1 MTTVLHVPARSG
13 APIACDMTTAVDTPA
28 ERLAEYARVFEG
40 ALVRRERRD
49 DSVVFVFRSSARE
62 LVTEL
67 ARREAACCP
76 FLEYRV
82 ETGGDEVIYTITGAA
97 RDGIDGMLDAMHAL
111 PETARSS
118 RPAHVADAR

>member
-49 DSVVFVFRSSARE
+49 HSVVFVFRSSARE

-76 FLEYRV
+76 FLDYRV
-82 ETGGDEVIYTITGAA
+82 EDICA
-97 RDGIDGMLDAMHAL
+97 RLGIMPRRLYSMLY
-111 PETARSS
+111 ESE
-118 RPAHVADAR
+118 